1 MLKEHTLAYGED
13 IDLTKYE
20 NETRTTLN
28 PSGTATSKTVRL
40 RFACQWFQPTCP
52 LQVWKHFEDGCSV
65 RLLCPQKFSD
75 KMWKML
81 SILEE
86 EWGCMAGSNT
96 YLTPKGTQVRPKYC
110 KVHLHVDAAV

>member
-1 MLKEHTLAYGED
+1 MQILKIYDFRFSKDEIDRMLREHSLGYGED

-20 NETRTTLN
+20 KETRYTMN
-28 PSGTATSKTVRL
+28 PTGKSQATAKT
-40 RFACQWFQPTCP
+40 
-52 LQVWKHFEDGCSV
+52 VWKHFEDGCSV

-96 YLTPKGTQVRPKYC
+96 YLTPKGTQV
-110 KVHLHVDAAV
+110 